1 LALSTDDA
9 ATYDVNVNYN
19 STIRAP
25 RQIGRTGGDRVFRAA
40 ARHSRFVRFLRF
52 AIPAGIVAIV
62 AILLASTFF
71 NPSRL
76 FPSFPIDPG
85 KVSLSGTKIVMESPR
100 VSGFSRDSQR
110 YEVTARTATQDLTK
124 PDILDLKDVNAEV
137 ELKDGQHI
145 TITSPN
151 GVYDTKGELLRL
163 NDHITANSTSGYE
176 ARLSEATV
184 NTASGNIVSE
194 SPVEVKLP
202 NNGLVNANHLEV
214 MENGASILFGGGVET
229 TVNPDQI
236 RPDPQDSP
244 PLGAP
249 TRTGAALQAQQSNGP
264 PNALQG
270 FSQNRGKPIKITSAT
285 LEVRD
290 KDKMATFSG
299 DVHLVQ
305 GDTTMRSK
313 TLVVFYDDDGPAKS
327 TPGPTG
333 PQQNQ
338 QIKRVEAKSDV
349 IVVQKDQTATGESGI
364 FDMKSNTATL
374 IGNVVISQG
383 ANVVRGDTLTVDLT
397 TGVSHIACGTAQVK
411 CRVHSSFQQ
420 ESTKPEG
427 RGQQAVPTR
436 PRSSQPQ
443 APASQPKGLY

>member
-1 LALSTDDA
+1 
-9 ATYDVNVNYN
+9 VNYN
-19 STIRAP
+19 SSIRAT
-25 RQIGRTGGDRVFRAA
+25 RQIGRNNTDDAFRAA
-40 ARHSRFVRFLRF
+40 VRHSRFVHFLRF
-52 AIPAGIVAIV
+52 TIPAGIVAV
-62 AILLASTFF
+62 LAILLASTFF

-85 KVSLSGTKIVMESPR
+85 KVSLSGTKIVMELPR
-100 VSGFSRDSQR
+100 VSGFSSDSQR

-124 PDILDLKDVNAEV
+124 PDILDLKDVNAQV
-137 ELKDGQHI
+137 ELKDGQHV

-163 NDHITANSTSGYE
+163 NDHITVNSTSGYE

-202 NNGLVNANHLEV
+202 NNGLVNANRLEV
-214 MENGASILFGGGVET
+214 METGASILFGGGVET
-229 TVNPDQI
+229 TVNPDQM
-236 RPDPQDSP
+236 RPDPQEP
-244 PLGAP
+244 PLGAL
-249 TRTGAALQAQQSNGP
+249 TRAGAELQAQQSNGP

-285 LEVRD
+285 LQVRD

-313 TLVVFYDDDGPAKS
+313 TLVVFYDDDAPSKS
-327 TPGPTG
+327 TPGQTG

-374 IGNVVISQG
+374 AGNVVISQG
-383 ANVVRGDTLTVDLT
+383 ANVVLGKTLTVDMT
-397 TGVSHIACGTAQVK
+397 TGVSRIACGTAREK

-420 ESTKPEG
+420 DSINPEG

-443 APASQPKGLY
+443 APSSQPKGIFPP

>member
-1 LALSTDDA
+1 
-9 ATYDVNVNYN
+9 VNYN

-25 RQIGRTGGDRVFRAA
+25 RQIGRTDGDRAFRAA

-62 AILLASTFF
+62 AILVASTFF

-85 KVSLSGTKIVMESPR
+85 KVSLSGTKVVMELPR
-100 VSGFSRDSQR
+100 VSGFSSDSQH
-110 YEVTARTATQDLTK
+110 YEVTARAATQDLTK
-124 PDILDLKDVNAEV
+124 PDILELRDVNAQL
-137 ELKDGQHI
+137 ELKDGQHV

-163 NDHITANSTSGYE
+163 NDQITANSTSGYE
-176 ARLSEATV
+176 AHLSEATV

-202 NNGLVNANHLEV
+202 NNGLINANHLEV
-214 MENGASILFGGGVET
+214 TENGASILFGSGVET
-229 TVNPDQI
+229 TLNPDQI
-236 RPDPQDSP
+236 RPDPQDIP

-249 TRTGAALQAQQSNGP
+249 TRTGAALPAQQSNGP

-313 TLVVFYDDDGPAKS
+313 TLVVFYDDDAPANS
-327 TPGPTG
+327 APGQAG
-333 PQQNQ
+333 PQQSQ

-349 IVVQKDQTATGESGI
+349 VVVQKDQTATGESGI

-374 IGNVVISQG
+374 VGNVVISQG
-383 ANVVRGDTLTVDLT
+383 ANVVRGETLTVDMT
-397 TGVSHIACGTAQVK
+397 TGVSRMACGTAREK
-411 CRVHSSFQQ
+411 CRVHSSFQ
-420 ESTKPEG
+420 SDPMKPEG
-427 RGQQAVPTR
+427 RGQDAVSAR
-436 PRSSQPQ
+436 PRSAKPQ
-443 APASQPKGLY
+443 APSSQSPKGLY

>member
-1 LALSTDDA
+1 M
-9 ATYDVNVNYN
+9 
-19 STIRAP
+19 
-25 RQIGRTGGDRVFRAA
+25 FRAA

-52 AIPAGIVAIV
+52 AVPAGIVAIV
-62 AILLASTFF
+62 AILLVATFY

-76 FPSFPIDPG
+76 FANFPIDPG
-85 KVSLSGTKIVMESPR
+85 KVSLSGTKIVMELPR
-100 VSGFSRDSQR
+100 VNGFSGDSQP
-110 YEVTARTATQDLTK
+110 YEVTARTATQDLTN
-124 PDILDLKDVNAEV
+124 PDILELRDVNAQV
-137 ELKDGQHI
+137 ELKDGQHV

-163 NDHITANSTSGYE
+163 NDHIIVNSTSGYE
-176 ARLSEATV
+176 AYLSEATV

-202 NNGLVNANHLEV
+202 NHGLVKANHLEV
-214 MENGASILFGGGVET
+214 MENGASILFGGSVET
-229 TVNPDQI
+229 TLNPDQT

-244 PLGAP
+244 PRGGP
-249 TRTGAALQAQQSNGP
+249 TQAGAALHAQQSNGP

-327 TPGPTG
+327 TPGQAD

-338 QIKRVEAKSDV
+338 QIKRVEAKGDV
-349 IVVQKDQTATGESGI
+349 IVDQKDQTATGENGI
-364 FDMKSNTATL
+364 FDMTSNTATL
-374 IGNVVISQG
+374 VGNVVISQG
-383 ANVVRGDTLTVDLT
+383 ANVVQGDTLAVDMT
-397 TGVSHIACGTAQVK
+397 TGVSRIACGTAQEK
-411 CRVHSSFQQ
+411 CRVRSSFQQ
-420 ESTKPEG
+420 DSMKPEG
-427 RGQQAVPTR
+427 RGQEAVPMR
-436 PRSSQPQ
+436 PRPSGPQ
-443 APASQPKGLY
+443 APSAQPKGLY